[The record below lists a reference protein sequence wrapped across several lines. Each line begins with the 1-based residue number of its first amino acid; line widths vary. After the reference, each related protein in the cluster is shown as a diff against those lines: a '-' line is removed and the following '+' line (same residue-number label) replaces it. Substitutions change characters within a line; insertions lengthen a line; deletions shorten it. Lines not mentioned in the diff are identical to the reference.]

1 MGISFLY
8 IGRDEAT
15 LHDKLRLESRWI
27 DGFPRELNY
36 TGGWGRGGRRAN
48 WKEPNLTSILTGFGI
63 PVTGNLSAVLPGLP
77 PDFNISDPYVE
88 APFPPFQF
96 PSYNRSSRL
105 VPDFLKDFNLTN
117 PHILEVLDGVLPKF
131 IPGLPKDFKLSNVYV
146 PGGIIMSDLRTLMDA
161 IRKMGNP
168 LKNPLA
174 DILKEHMKGHLNDTD
189 KATPKLSEGHG
200 HPLLKRSMFGFG
212 RQ

>member
-15 LHDKLRLESRWI
+15 LHDKLRLESRYA
-27 DGFPRELNY
+27 DSFPVELNL
-36 TGGWGRGGRRAN
+36 TSGWGRGGRRAN
-48 WKEPNLTSILTGFGI
+48 WKEPNLTSILTGYGI
-63 PVTGNLSAVLPGLP
+63 NITGNLSAVFPNLP

-96 PSYNRSSRL
+96 PSFNRSSRL
-105 VPDFLKDFNLTN
+105 IPDILKGFNLTN
-117 PHILEVLDGVLPKF
+117 PHILEMLDGILPTF

-168 LKNPLA
+168 NPLK
-174 DILKEHMKGHLNDTD
+174 DPFKGTMLEHMKDGTED
-189 KATPKLSEGHG
+189 APKGREGHG
-200 HPLLKRSMFGFG
+200 HHPLSKRSLFRFR